1 MDEGHQTTTEQQLA
15 AVYDAF
21 HAARAKTTLVAQL
34 YAEAM
39 GDAYPHE
46 LEASS
51 SCDWPLLGTIIS
63 RLRLRPGQRLV
74 DLGCGTGGAGLWL
87 ARALSAH
94 LVGIDIS
101 PTAITLA
108 ARRSPAFV
116 PSGQATFRVATMGA
130 TGLPDAQADGIVC
143 IDALGFAPDRMG
155 TLREM
160 RRVLRPGG
168 RAVLTSGG
176 RHTNPVARP
185 WSHRAAAA
193 GLELESEEERPDEPA
208 MWRRL
213 YQLWTGHEADLR
225 RHLGDHQ
232 AESMLTE
239 ARTHARA
246 LGNRRS
252 LTVTLRRPRSEEAPS
267 SATARQSRPRARTE
281 R

>member
-1 MDEGHQTTTEQQLA
+1 M
-15 AVYDAF
+15 
-21 HAARAKTTLVAQL
+21 
-34 YAEAM
+34 
-39 GDAYPHE
+39 
-46 LEASS
+46 
-51 SCDWPLLGTIIS
+51 
-63 RLRLRPGQRLV
+63 
-74 DLGCGTGGAGLWL
+74 
-87 ARALSAH
+87 H

-108 ARRSPAFV
+108 AQRTPAFV
-116 PSGQATFRVATMGA
+116 PPGQASFRVATIEA

-155 TLREM
+155 ALREM

-176 RHTNPVARP
+176 RHTNPAAPP
-185 WSHRAAAA
+185 WPRRAAAA
-193 GLELESEEERPDEPA
+193 GLELESEEERPDEPT

-225 RHLGDHQ
+225 RPLGDHQ

-239 ARTHARA
+239 ARTHAPA

-252 LTVTLRRPRSEEAPS
+252 VTVTLWRPHVEDAAS
-267 SATARQSRPRARTE
+267 SAPARLSRPGG
-281 R
+281 

>member
-1 MDEGHQTTTEQQLA
+1 MDEDRGATTEQRLA
-15 AVYDAF
+15 AAYDAF
-21 HAARAKTTLVAQL
+21 HAARAKTTLVARL

-51 SCDWPLLGTIIS
+51 SCDWPLLGTMIS

-101 PTAITLA
+101 PTAITRA
-108 ARRSPAFV
+108 ANRSPAFV
-116 PSGQATFRVATMGA
+116 PPGRATFHVATMEA

-143 IDALGFAPDRMG
+143 IDALGFAPDAMG
-155 TLREM
+155 ALREM
-160 RRVLRPGG
+160 RRLLRPGA

-176 RHTNPVARP
+176 RRARP
-185 WSHRAAAA
+185 AAPPWPQRAAAA

-208 MWRRL
+208 MWHRL
-213 YQLWTGHEADLR
+213 YRLWTGHEADLR
-225 RHLGDHQ
+225 RHLGDRQ

-239 ARTHARA
+239 ARTYARA

-252 LTVTLRRPRSEEAPS
+252 LAVTLRRPRNEEAPS
-267 SATARQSRPRARTE
+267 SAAT
-281 R
+281 